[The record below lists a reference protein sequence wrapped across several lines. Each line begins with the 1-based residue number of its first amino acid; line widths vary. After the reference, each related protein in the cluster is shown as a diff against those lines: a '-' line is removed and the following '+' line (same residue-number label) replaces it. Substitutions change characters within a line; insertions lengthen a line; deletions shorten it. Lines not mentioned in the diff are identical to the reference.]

1 MTKGD
6 SYLPE
11 AREGSTLT
19 DLVNG
24 GPCPHCGAGPSA
36 FFVEL
41 EDDVTCAICSR
52 TVYTNVR
59 PEEIHRL
66 RTRAYHLTGPSIT
79 QRPLRASS
87 WPITTRCCWSPV
99 ARQAAGPVR
108 FRLGATSTTGFGGDM
123 GVSNSYARAWAIMC
137 RQGHRLMVGTDRLAR
152 PTWWRHLSVNRQR
165 KWDT

>member
-66 RTRAYHLTGPSIT
+66 RTRAYHLDGAKHYPAAPARFIMADHNPMLLVACRETGRRSCPFSAWGYVDDWI
-79 QRPLRASS
+79 R
-87 WPITTRCCWSPV
+87 W
-99 ARQAAGPVR
+99 
-108 FRLGATSTTGFGGDM
+108 DM